1 MVSALPEGHLLSLPD
16 HSEGSIV
23 HDADT
28 GIQTDL
34 TSIPVGHL
42 LTTSETKVGAILLP
56 LEGVEMAGQRRW
68 CLTWVKKDN
77 KASTVDMSTA
87 ERNVQKRAGD
97 DLWSE
102 LCTSVFPLAI
112 LYMHVMYL
120 YTVQRAFAY
129 NVAERYWN
137 QNWKFYSDLG
147 CIPDQMCNLGHAISS
162 PWIWFFPPQSLVAEF
177 DDLIPLPSLCL
188 ENHYTRPPASPT
200 SARPAPLPLMLVYF

>member
-1 MVSALPEGHLLSLPD
+1 MKQKTELGNERKEKRGWLSAVVSVLPEGHLLSLPD

-42 LTTSETKVGAILLP
+42 LITSETKVGA
-56 LEGVEMAGQRRW
+56 
-68 CLTWVKKDN
+68 T
-77 KASTVDMSTA
+77 STVDTSTA

-102 LCTSVFPLAI
+102 LCIPVFPLAI
-112 LYMHVMYL
+112 LYMYVMYL
-120 YTVQRAFAY
+120 YTVERAFAH

-162 PWIWFFPPQSLVAEF
+162 PWIWFFQLMKRKSVCSISTTSPKRKTSPMQNWGSSDWNAECKN
-177 DDLIPLPSLCL
+177 L
-188 ENHYTRPPASPT
+188 
-200 SARPAPLPLMLVYF
+200 